1 MVAPNGVIAH
11 MFGPIEGKRH
21 DAFMLNESG
30 LTPKLARLVTPN
42 GDPYVIYGDPAYGIA
57 RNIIPPFRGANLT
70 DQQQDFNSA
79 MSKVRISVEWGFGK
93 IIQYF
98 GYLDFHKNLKV
109 LLQPVA
115 KYYLVGALLTNCH
128 TCLYGSVIGTYFD
141 LEPPTLETYLSNI

>member
-57 RNIIPPFRGANLT
+57 RNIIPLLGEPILQIN
-70 DQQQDFNSA
+70 N
-79 MSKVRISVEWGFGK
+79 KISIV
-93 IIQYF
+93 Q
-98 GYLDFHKNLKV
+98 
-109 LLQPVA
+109 
-115 KYYLVGALLTNCH
+115 
-128 TCLYGSVIGTYFD
+128 
-141 LEPPTLETYLSNI
+141 